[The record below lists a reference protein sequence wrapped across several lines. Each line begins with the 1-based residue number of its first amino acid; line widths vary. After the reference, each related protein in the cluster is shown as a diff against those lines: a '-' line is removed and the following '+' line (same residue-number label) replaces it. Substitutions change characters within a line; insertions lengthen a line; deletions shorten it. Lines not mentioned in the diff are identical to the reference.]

1 MQIVIDIPEEIIN
14 MCKDNEVTTVKLSAE
29 YFRNGTP
36 LPKGHGRLGDL
47 DIFKKELE
55 KYWNERKGLCYADIE
70 SIVDLLVPTAL
81 KAENDMRGDT
91 DADSN

>member
-1 MQIVIDIPEEIIN
+1 MQIEIDIPEDKYNQIVNSYQGSNVRPKDYEIAII
-14 MCKDNEVTTVKLSAE
+14 
-29 YFRNGTP
+29 NGTP

-81 KAENDMRGDT
+81 KADNDMRGDT
-91 DADSN
+91 E